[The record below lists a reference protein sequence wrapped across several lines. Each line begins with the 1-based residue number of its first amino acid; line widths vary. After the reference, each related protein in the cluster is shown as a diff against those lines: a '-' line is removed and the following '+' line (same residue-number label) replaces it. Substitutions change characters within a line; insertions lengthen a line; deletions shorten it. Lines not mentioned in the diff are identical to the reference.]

1 VRRMTANQEE
11 IATVAELI
19 KASRIALLT
28 TVNDHGQLTSR
39 PLAVQEVEFDGDLW
53 FFSQDPSDKTTEI
66 GANPQVNVSLESGK
80 GYVSIAG
87 TAEIV
92 HDSAKVDELWSK
104 RVEAWFPQ
112 GKEDP
117 TIALIKVHV
126 DAAEY
131 WSTDDPKPV
140 IFFKVAKAAV
150 TGGQPDIGEN
160 KTVDL

>member
-1 VRRMTANQEE
+1 MTANQEE

-104 RVEAWFPQ
+104 RVEAWFPE

-117 TIALIKVHV
+117 TIALIKVHA

>member
-1 VRRMTANQEE
+1 MTANQEE
-11 IATVAELI
+11 IAKVAELV

-28 TVNDHGQLTSR
+28 TINEHGQLASR

-53 FFSQDPSDKTTEI
+53 FFSQDPSDKTAEI
-66 GANPQVNVSLESGK
+66 AANPQVNVSLESGK

-92 HDSAKVDELWSK
+92 HDAAKVEELWTK
-104 RVEAWFPQ
+104 QVEAWFPE
-112 GKEDP
+112 GREDP
-117 TIALIKVHV
+117 SIALIKVHA
-126 DAAEY
+126 DTAEY

-140 IFFKVAKAAV
+140 VFFKLAKAAV

-160 KTVDL
+160 KIVDL

>member
-1 VRRMTANQEE
+1 MTANQEE

-66 GANPQVNVSLESGK
+66 AANPQVNVSLESGK

-92 HDSAKVDELWSK
+92 HDAAKIDELWSK
-104 RVEAWFPQ
+104 RVEAWFPE

-117 TIALIKVHV
+117 TIALIKVHA

-160 KTVDL
+160 KTIDL

>member
-1 VRRMTANQEE
+1 VRRITANQEE